1 MLSAIGVPPDASM
14 YLTVIAQQAKYV
26 AGLVAVIYFVRIQR
40 ARHLRLSPG
49 EQVRRHLRAGGY
61 FP

>member
-1 MLSAIGVPPDASM
+1 M